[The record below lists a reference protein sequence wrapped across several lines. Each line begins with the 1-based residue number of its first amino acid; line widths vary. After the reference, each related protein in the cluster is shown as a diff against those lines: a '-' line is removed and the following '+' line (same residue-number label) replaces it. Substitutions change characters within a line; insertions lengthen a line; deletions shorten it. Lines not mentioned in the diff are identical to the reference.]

1 MRECLF
7 LSINIFIACLGP
19 LSLSAQAPDK
29 IDTLSASV
37 VVANDDRLL
46 LSGLTLYDGETLR
59 SGVSALGV
67 SDIVRTLKSLSGVA
81 SGMEMTSGLYVHG
94 GDGSDNL
101 FLLDGVPLFQVAHL
115 GGIYSSFNT
124 EAIRSLDF
132 YQSGFPAQYGG
143 RASSVVDITTKEGDN
158 LHHHGT
164 ASMGLLDGHL
174 TIGGPIIDNNLTY
187 FAALRRSWPDIL
199 LTPALS
205 IYNSG
210 RDKKT
215 FGSYYLY
222 DMNVNI
228 AWTPGTE
235 DKVSFRYYR
244 GRDKFRYSFS
254 SLDKFYGKEI
264 YLEESYRKIGMDWGN
279 LALST
284 EWKHHFSK
292 YAPFRVLAYYSRG
305 SSDIGYDTKEYGMK
319 GEELQTRSFSGRDV
333 GDVLLVG
340 VEIGQTLYLDNHRVG
355 IGADY
360 QCTKYLHPDFQE
372 TSRTISFFA
381 DDKYSNGPWNILV
394 GLRLDACQTVDD
406 SFFIPQPRLMARYSW
421 GTSFSVNTTY
431 TRTAQFS
438 HLLTSIF
445 LDLPT
450 NRWAPSSKMLPATD
464 VNQFTVGFRF
474 YPSSSLSINGE
485 LYYKYM
491 DNLVLYA
498 SGTTLFP
505 SADDSNGDYVCG
517 DGRAYGMGLEG
528 KYRAGHHETSV
539 YYTLSWSQRLFPS
552 LYPYWYFDRY
562 DNRHKLT
569 LRHSWQ
575 ISKGIGLDLNWDYHS
590 GNRITL
596 PEQILEGAGSS
607 IKLLYSSP
615 NNMRMPAWHRLDV
628 GLRVQHRT
636 KRGHEGTWSFGLYNV
651 YCRKNPLL
659 QLLEDSEY
667 NPGCYSLKR
676 YSLPPMIPSV
686 SYLIKF

>member
-1 MRECLF
+1 MRECHLQ
-7 LSINIFIACLGP
+7 LINIFIACLGP

-37 VVANDDRLL
+37 VVANDDRTL

-67 SDIVRTLKSLSGVA
+67 SDIVRTLKTLPGVA

-124 EAIRSLDF
+124 EAIHSLEF

-143 RASSVVDITTKEGDN
+143 RASSVVDMSTIEGDN
-158 LHHHGT
+158 LNYHG
-164 ASMGLLDGHL
+164 AVSMGLLDGHL
-174 TIGGPIIDNNLTY
+174 TIGGPLVKNKLTY
-187 FAALRRSWPDIL
+187 YAGLRRSWPDIL

-222 DMNVNI
+222 DMNVNVV
-228 AWTPGTE
+228 WTPGTE

-244 GRDKFRYSFS
+244 GRDKFRYSYT
-254 SLDKFYGKEI
+254 SLDKFYGKDI
-264 YLEESYRKIGMDWGN
+264 YIEESYRKIGMDWGN
-279 LALST
+279 FALST
-284 EWKHHFSK
+284 EWKHHFSR

-305 SSDIGYDTKEYGMK
+305 SSDIGYDTKEYSMR
-319 GEELQTRSFSGRDV
+319 GEDLQERSFSGQDV
-333 GDVLLVG
+333 GDISLLG
-340 VEIGQTLYLDNHRVG
+340 FEFGQSLYLDNHR
-355 IGADY
+355 IGLGTDY
-360 QCTKYLHPDFQE
+360 QYIKYLHPGFHE
-372 TSRTISFFA
+372 TSRMVSVFV
-381 DDKYSNGPWNILV
+381 DDKYSNGPWKLLV
-394 GLRLDACQTVDD
+394 GFRLDACKTANS
-406 SFFIPQPRLMARYSW
+406 SFVVPQPRLMASYSW
-421 GTSFSVNTTY
+421 DTLFTVNATY

-450 NRWAPSSKMLPATD
+450 NRWAPSSEKLPATD
-464 VNQFTVGFRF
+464 VHQFTVGFRSL
-474 YPSSSLSINGE
+474 PNSSLSLSGE
-485 LYYKYM
+485 IYYKYM

-505 SADDSNGDYVCG
+505 PADDSNGDYACG

-528 KYRAGHHETSV
+528 QYRSGDHETSV

-552 LYPYWYFDRY
+552 LYPYWFFDRY

-569 LRHSWQ
+569 VRHTWQ
-575 ISKGIGLDLNWDYHS
+575 ISKNVGLDLNWDYHS

-596 PEQILEGAGSS
+596 PEQILEDAGGEL
-607 IKLLYSSP
+607 KLLYSSP
-615 NNMRMPAWHRLDV
+615 NNLRMPSWHRLDV
-628 GLRVQHRT
+628 GLRVQHET
-636 KRGHEGTWSFGLYNV
+636 KRGHEGTWSFGLFNV

-659 QLLEDSEY
+659 LLLEDTEH
-667 NPGCYSLKR
+667 NPGNYTLKG

-686 SYLIKF
+686 SYMIKF